1 MKQGSTNRKRR
12 TKVLISEAELAGVQ
26 ENHSFTSEYYN
37 KAFSKAERS
46 VNDLT
51 EYFSNISTGTKR
63 ILPKEKRRYV
73 IYLRKSTDDE
83 SKQVRS
89 LEDQRAECLKLARNV
104 LEITVREEDI
114 FVESASAKTSGN
126 RPIFDDVLQGFR
138 TGKYHGLISWSP
150 DRVSRNMKEAGEVIE
165 MIDHEEIQDL
175 RFCTYHFENTP
186 NGKMMLGILFATS
199 KQYSDK
205 LSEDV
210 KRGTDGN
217 AVEGRYNGALK
228 KGFYVDPITNY
239 FFPDDYNWNLLRKA
253 VDMRLYEGASNTDIA
268 DFLKAAKLTERKS
281 QDEAPKL
288 VAVTKQM
295 VGNIFADTFYFGL
308 YKYGDKLANL
318 IELYNFKPLMTAD
331 EYILLNG
338 EVARDFGRATSVKT
352 NRNKRLDYG
361 LLNNKVICDYC
372 DVPMQFQHT
381 ELKRGKNTGKWLISF
396 YCRNKA
402 CIRHDKAEQKKQGIE
417 KLTKS
422 IRAKYVLAGIEWQLR
437 HMTVKSEQAYR
448 MYIDK
453 LNVQIATDKAILKR
467 KLSEA
472 KQSLRGNEQQYARYQ
487 NFQVNSP
494 AEYKK
499 YHEGK
504 LEQYQQLI
512 RLDTDAIEDDKAAL
526 AKLSTALPTE
536 AEFYELINLHLL
548 DLLETK
554 DIIKLDA
561 ICNELVSNLRAGNNS
576 TPVIKLNPPYNLLVD
591 LAEISSGRG
600 ERTRTFDLRVPNAAR

>member
-1 MKQGSTNRKRR
+1 MKQGTTNRKKR
-12 TKVLISEAELAGVQ
+12 TKVLISEAELADAQ
-26 ENHSFTSEYYN
+26 EKLTFTSEYHD
-37 KAFSKAERS
+37 KAFSSSERS
-46 VNDLT
+46 VNDLA
-51 EYFSNISTGTKR
+51 EYFAASNKGTKR

-104 LEITVREEDI
+104 LDMKVREEDI

-126 RPIFDDVLQGFR
+126 RPIFDTVLQGFR
-138 TGKYHGLISWSP
+138 IGKYHGLISWSP

-228 KGFYVDPITNY
+228 KGYYVDPITNY
-239 FFPDDYNWNLLRKA
+239 FIPDAYNWNLLRKA
-253 VDMRLYEGASNTDIA
+253 VDMRLYEGSNNTDIA
-268 DFLKAAKLTERKS
+268 SFLNAAKLTERKS
-281 QDEAPKL
+281 EDEQPKL
-288 VAVTKQM
+288 VNVTKQM
-295 VGNIFADTFYFGL
+295 VGNIFGDSFYCGL

-318 IELYNFKPLMTAD
+318 VDLYNFKPLITAD
-331 EYILLNG
+331 EYILLNA
-338 EVARDFGRATSVKT
+338 EVAKDFGRTTSVKT

-361 LLNNKVICDYC
+361 LLNNKVICHYC
-372 DVPMQFQHT
+372 KVPMQFQNT
-381 ELKRGKNTGKWLISF
+381 KIQRGKNAGRYTVSY

-402 CIRHDKAEQKKQGIE
+402 CLRHNKAEQKKQGIS
-417 KLTKS
+417 LSMS

-437 HMTVKSEQAYR
+437 HMTNKSEQAYR
-448 MYIDK
+448 MYINK
-453 LNVQIATDKAILKR
+453 LEVQIATNKAIYKR
-467 KLSEA
+467 KLAEA
-472 KQSLRGNEQQYARYQ
+472 KQSLKDNEMQYARYQ
-487 NFQVNSP
+487 NFQVNDP
-494 AEYKK
+494 EGYKR
-499 YHEGK
+499 HHSGK
-504 LEQYQQLI
+504 LEQHQQLMH
-512 RLDTDAIEDDKAAL
+512 LDAQAIEENKAEI
-526 AKLSTALPTE
+526 AKLDIALPNE

-548 DLLETK
+548 DLLETN
-554 DIIKLDA
+554 DIIKLDT
-561 ICNELVSNLRAGNNS
+561 ICSELVTNLEAANDS

-600 ERTRTFDLRVPNAAR
+600 DRI